1 MVGCLCSW
9 VEIFFGKEVEF
20 GVGTVVLHND
30 DSVALE
36 VDGAPDDGSV
46 ALEVDGAPDNGSV
59 DLEVDGALDAGVRV
73 GTFLL

>member
-1 MVGCLCSW
+1 MVGSLCGW

-30 DSVALE
+30 DSVA
-36 VDGAPDDGSV
+36 P
-46 ALEVDGAPDNGSV
+46 EVDGAPDNGSV

>member
-1 MVGCLCSW
+1 MAGSLCGQ
-9 VEIFFGKEVEF
+9 VEIFFGEEVEF

-46 ALEVDGAPDNGSV
+46 
-59 DLEVDGALDAGVRV
+59 DLEVDGTLDAGVRV

>member
-1 MVGCLCSW
+1 MVGSLCSW

-20 GVGTVVLHND
+20 GVGTVVLQND

-46 ALEVDGAPDNGSV
+46 
-59 DLEVDGALDAGVRV
+59 DLEVDGALDGGVRV

>member
-1 MVGCLCSW
+1 MVGSLCSW

-20 GVGTVVLHND
+20 GFGTVVLHND

-46 ALEVDGAPDNGSV
+46 
-59 DLEVDGALDAGVRV
+59 DLELDGALDAGVHV

>member
-1 MVGCLCSW
+1 MVGSLCSW

-46 ALEVDGAPDNGSV
+46 
-59 DLEVDGALDAGVRV
+59 DLEVDGTLDAGVRV

>member
-1 MVGCLCSW
+1 MVGPLCGW

-20 GVGTVVLHND
+20 GGGAVVLHND

-46 ALEVDGAPDNGSV
+46 
-59 DLEVDGALDAGVRV
+59 DLEVDGTLDAGVRV

>member
-1 MVGCLCSW
+1 MVGSLCSW

-20 GVGTVVLHND
+20 GVGTAVLHND
-30 DSVALE
+30 D
-36 VDGAPDDGSV
+36 SV

>member
-1 MVGCLCSW
+1 MVGSLCGW
-9 VEIFFGKEVEF
+9 IEIFFGKEVEY
-20 GVGTVVLHND
+20 GVGAVVLHND

-46 ALEVDGAPDNGSV
+46 
-59 DLEVDGALDAGVRV
+59 DLEVDGTLDAGVRV

>member
-1 MVGCLCSW
+1 MVGSLCSW
-9 VEIFFGKEVEF
+9 VEIFFGKEVKF

-30 DSVALE
+30 D
-36 VDGAPDDGSV
+36 SV

>member
-1 MVGCLCSW
+1 MVGSLCSW

-30 DSVALE
+30 DSVA
-36 VDGAPDDGSV
+36 P
-46 ALEVDGAPDNGSV
+46 EVDGAPDNGSV

>member
-1 MVGCLCSW
+1 MVGSLCGW

-20 GVGTVVLHND
+20 GVGAVVLHND

-46 ALEVDGAPDNGSV
+46 
-59 DLEVDGALDAGVRV
+59 DLEVDGALDGGVRV

>member
-1 MVGCLCSW
+1 MVGSLCGW

-20 GVGTVVLHND
+20 GVGAVVLHND
-30 DSVALE
+30 D
-36 VDGAPDDGSV
+36 SV

-73 GTFLL
+73 GMFLL

>member
-1 MVGCLCSW
+1 MVGSLCGW

-20 GVGTVVLHND
+20 GVGAVVLHND
-30 DSVALE
+30 GSVVLE

-46 ALEVDGAPDNGSV
+46 DPEVDGT
-59 DLEVDGALDAGVRV
+59 LDAGVRV

>member
-1 MVGCLCSW
+1 MVGSLCGW

-20 GVGTVVLHND
+20 GVGAVVLHND
-30 DSVALE
+30 DPVALE

-46 ALEVDGAPDNGSV
+46 
-59 DLEVDGALDAGVRV
+59 DLEVDGTLDAGVRV

>member
-1 MVGCLCSW
+1 MVGSLCGW

-20 GVGTVVLHND
+20 GVGAVCV

-46 ALEVDGAPDNGSV
+46 
-59 DLEVDGALDAGVRV
+59 DLEVDGTLDAGVRV

>member
-1 MVGCLCSW
+1 MVGSFCSW

-46 ALEVDGAPDNGSV
+46 

>member
-1 MVGCLCSW
+1 MVGSLCSW

-46 ALEVDGAPDNGSV
+46 
-59 DLEVDGALDAGVRV
+59 DLKVDGALDGGVRV

>member
-1 MVGCLCSW
+1 MIGSLCGW

-36 VDGAPDDGSV
+36 VDGAPD
-46 ALEVDGAPDNGSV
+46 NGSV

>member
-1 MVGCLCSW
+1 MVGSLCSW
-9 VEIFFGKEVEF
+9 VEIFLGKEVEF

-46 ALEVDGAPDNGSV
+46 

>member
-1 MVGCLCSW
+1 MVGSLCGW

-20 GVGTVVLHND
+20 GVGAVVLQND

-36 VDGAPDDGSV
+36 LDGAPDDGSV
-46 ALEVDGAPDNGSV
+46 
-59 DLEVDGALDAGVRV
+59 DLEVDGTLDAGVRV

>member
-1 MVGCLCSW
+1 MVGSLCGW
-9 VEIFFGKEVEF
+9 VEIFFGEEVEF
-20 GVGTVVLHND
+20 GVDTVVLHND

-46 ALEVDGAPDNGSV
+46 
-59 DLEVDGALDAGVRV
+59 DLKVDGALDGGVRV

>member
-1 MVGCLCSW
+1 MVGSLCSW
-9 VEIFFGKEVEF
+9 FEIFFGKEVEF

-46 ALEVDGAPDNGSV
+46 
-59 DLEVDGALDAGVRV
+59 DLEVDGALDAGVRI

>member
-1 MVGCLCSW
+1 MVGPLCSW

-46 ALEVDGAPDNGSV
+46 
-59 DLEVDGALDAGVRV
+59 DLKVDGALDGGVRV

>member
-1 MVGCLCSW
+1 MVGSLCSW
-9 VEIFFGKEVEF
+9 VEIFFGREVEF

-36 VDGAPDDGSV
+36 VDR
-46 ALEVDGAPDNGSV
+46 APDNGSV

>member
-1 MVGCLCSW
+1 MVGSLCSW
-9 VEIFFGKEVEF
+9 VKIFFGKEVEF

-46 ALEVDGAPDNGSV
+46 
-59 DLEVDGALDAGVRV
+59 DLEVDGALDAGVRI

>member
-1 MVGCLCSW
+1 MVGSLCSW

-30 DSVALE
+30 DSV
-36 VDGAPDDGSV
+36 
-46 ALEVDGAPDNGSV
+46 
-59 DLEVDGALDAGVRV
+59 DLEVDWALDAGVRV

>member
-1 MVGCLCSW
+1 MVGSLCSW

-36 VDGAPDDGSV
+36 VDGAPD
-46 ALEVDGAPDNGSV
+46 NGSV

>member
-1 MVGCLCSW
+1 MVGSLCSW

-46 ALEVDGAPDNGSV
+46 DLKVDGT
-59 DLEVDGALDAGVRV
+59 LDAGVRV

>member
-1 MVGCLCSW
+1 MMVGSLCSW

-46 ALEVDGAPDNGSV
+46 
-59 DLEVDGALDAGVRV
+59 DLKVDGALDGGVRV

>member
-1 MVGCLCSW
+1 MEIVVGSLCGW
-9 VEIFFGKEVEF
+9 VEIFFGEEVEF
-20 GVGTVVLHND
+20 GVDTVVLHND

-46 ALEVDGAPDNGSV
+46 
-59 DLEVDGALDAGVRV
+59 DLEVDGTLDAGVRV

>member
-1 MVGCLCSW
+1 M
-9 VEIFFGKEVEF
+9 
-20 GVGTVVLHND
+20 LHND

-46 ALEVDGAPDNGSV
+46 
-59 DLEVDGALDAGVRV
+59 DLKVDGALDAGVRV

>member
-1 MVGCLCSW
+1 MVGSLCSW

-36 VDGAPDDGSV
+36 VDR
-46 ALEVDGAPDNGSV
+46 APDNGSV

>member
-1 MVGCLCSW
+1 MVGSLCSW
-9 VEIFFGKEVEF
+9 VEIFFRKEVEF

-46 ALEVDGAPDNGSV
+46 
-59 DLEVDGALDAGVRV
+59 DLEVDGALDAGVRI

>member
-1 MVGCLCSW
+1 MVGSLCSW

-46 ALEVDGAPDNGSV
+46 
-59 DLEVDGALDAGVRV
+59 DLEVNGALDAGVCV